1 MLYRNKKTGLELE
14 LKSVIIS
21 PDFELVSKKKKEPCE
36 NISDEEM
43 FSKAPV
49 EEAPIE
55 EPSSEEAEEKS
66 EKKDP
71 VKKTSSKK
79 KGTKK

>member
-21 PDFELVSKKKKEPCE
+21 PDFELVSDKKKEPCG
-36 NISDEEM
+36 NISE
-43 FSKAPV
+43 APV

>member
-36 NISDEEM
+36 NIPEEETITEV
-43 FSKAPV
+43 PV

-55 EPSSEEAEEKS
+55 EPS
-66 EKKDP
+66 P
-71 VKKTSSKK
+71 VKKSSSKK